1 MKKICAAV
9 VLIICSFIIF
19 IPQVSAQ
26 DMVWLYS
33 DSERT
38 DYVDNDTIER
48 GGNYSDYDFGAV
60 IVTYYSEYSK
70 LSKSMGVSYIFGWY
84 YFKNVNGVK
93 YCRTSDLVA
102 CDSNGKVLSSNRGF
116 EWEEIAEDTPAFIAY
131 NKIYAQVHGK

>member
-60 IVTYYSEYSK
+60 IVTYYNFYTSGGVFYV
-70 LSKSMGVSYIFGWY
+70 KSSQ
-84 YFKNVNGVK
+84 
-93 YCRTSDLVA
+93 
-102 CDSNGKVLSSNRGF
+102 GF
-116 EWEEIAEDTPAFIAY
+116 HGMVDPYKTPVVY
-131 NKIYAQVHGK
+131 NLANFVRNNFRF